1 MSRARE
7 FFREVLSRPE
17 CTLAAN
23 IFDPL
28 SARIAHMLGYEVC
41 VLSGSVGKAAN
52 LGVPDGV
59 LSNMSDVV
67 DHCRR
72 ITRIA
77 DVSLMVDAEDGF
89 GNAVNVIRTV
99 REMEAAGV
107 AGIEIEDNFVP
118 RRFNVADPGLV
129 STEEQVG
136 KLEAAVAARTDP
148 TTVIVARSAALG
160 LCPLDEALE
169 RVRAYS
175 QTGAEALMLTGA
187 QSREQLEAVHQATSL
202 PLCVLSPPADARNDQ
217 AFLDSNMTPDAGH
230 MSPPADARN
239 DQAFLDSNM
248 SILMLGN
255 PTFAVAVKAI
265 HDSLKHL
272 KDGGALEDLAG
283 RQASPDLLR
292 QVNRADE
299 FIALQEQY
307 VRE

>member
-77 DVSLMVDAEDGF
+77 EVSLMVDAEDGF
-89 GNAVNVIRTV
+89 GNAVNVVRTV

-136 KLEAAVAARTDP
+136 KLEAAVEARIDP

-217 AFLDSNMTPDAGH
+217 AFLDSNM
-230 MSPPADARN
+230 
-239 DQAFLDSNM
+239 

-272 KDGGALEDLAG
+272 KDGGSLEDLSG

-299 FIALQEQY
+299 FIALQERH

>member
-28 SARIAHMLGYEVC
+28 SARIAHMLGHEVC

-72 ITRIA
+72 ITRMV

-89 GNAVNVIRTV
+89 GNAVNVVRTV

-217 AFLDSNMTPDAGH
+217 AFLNSNM
-230 MSPPADARN
+230 R
-239 DQAFLDSNM
+239 
-248 SILMLGN
+248 ILMLGN

-283 RQASPDLLR
+283 QQAAPDLLR

-299 FIALQEQY
+299 FLALQERH